1 MTPTTTKTRAPSTE
15 DGLQRV
21 KEAEAAW
28 VAAEDAHRTES
39 ARHAALLRR
48 HKELEDARR
57 HLIRRDPE
65 LVDHLGAP
73 VGEGNPVSDVDKEIA
88 GLDDLADSAAR
99 VEHRSQIA
107 RSKKQERDALIA
119 NHAEA
124 VKQEAYTDDE
134 ALRSSYI
141 EAMTKVA
148 QIAKQRVDVCRR
160 LMEVAAITRE
170 SNRSVQIDAIAETE
184 RTVRRLAE
192 EPPTPAG
199 GE

>member
-1 MTPTTTKTRAPSTE
+1 MTATVTKTKN
-15 DGLQRV
+15 GLQKV
-21 KEAEAAW
+21 KEASAAW

-73 VGEGNPVSDVDKEIA
+73 IGEGNPVSDVDKEIA
-88 GLDDLADSAAR
+88 GLDDLTDSAAR
-99 VEHRSQIA
+99 VEHRREIA
-107 RSKKQERDALIA
+107 RSKKQAREALIA

-124 VKQEAYTDDE
+124 IRQEEYVNDE

-141 EAMTKVA
+141 ETMTRAAEIA
-148 QIAKQRVDVCRR
+148 QQRVDLCRR
-160 LMEVAAITRE
+160 LMEIAAIRRE
-170 SNRSVQIDAIAETE
+170 SSRSVQIEAIAEAE
-184 RTVRRLAE
+184 RRVRQLAE
-192 EPPTPAG
+192 EPPPPAG

>member
-107 RSKKQERDALIA
+107 RSKKQARDALIA

>member
-1 MTPTTTKTRAPSTE
+1 MTPTATKTKN
-15 DGLQRV
+15 GLQKV

-28 VAAEDAHRTES
+28 VAAEDAQRTES
-39 ARHAALLRR
+39 ARHAALLRC

-88 GLDDLADSAAR
+88 GLDDLTDSAAR
-99 VEHRSQIA
+99 VEHRREIA
-107 RSKKQERDALIA
+107 RSKKQARDALIA
-119 NHAEA
+119 NNAEA

-134 ALRSSYI
+134 ALRASYI
-141 EAMTKVA
+141 ETMNKAA
-148 QIAKQRVDVCRR
+148 EIAKRRIGICQR
-160 LMEVAAITRE
+160 LMDVAAICRE
-170 SNRSVQIDAIAETE
+170 SNRSVQIEAIAEAE
-184 RTVRRLAE
+184 RRVRQLAE
-192 EPPTPAG
+192 EPPPPAG

>member
-1 MTPTTTKTRAPSTE
+1 MTSATRTPPATK
-15 DGLQRV
+15 DGLRKV
-21 KEAEAAW
+21 REAEAAR

-48 HKELEDARR
+48 HQELEDARR
-57 HLIRRDPE
+57 KLIRRDPE

-88 GLDDLADSAAR
+88 KLDDLVDSDAR
-99 VEHRSQIA
+99 VKHRREIA
-107 RSKKQERDALIA
+107 RSKKQAREALIA

-134 ALRSSYI
+134 ALRSSYT
-141 EAMTKVA
+141 ETMTKA
-148 QIAKQRVDVCRR
+148 AEIARQRVGVCRR
-160 LMEVAAITRE
+160 LMEVAAICRE
-170 SNRSVQIDAIAETE
+170 SNRSVQIEAAAEVE
-184 RTVRRLAE
+184 RRVRQLAE
-192 EPPTPAG
+192 EPPPSAG